1 MRGTFLIISAK
12 DISKLRKHVI
22 PTCRHDKLPLHCI
35 ANAMQTGAVMKNAT
49 LPPLR
54 VDPALREAAE
64 SVLQQGETLS
74 GFVLEAVRLN
84 IERREVQ
91 REFIARGLAA
101 RDAAKQS
108 GRYVSSDEMLKRL
121 DKSLAKARAKT
132 RRP

>member
-1 MRGTFLIISAK
+1 
-12 DISKLRKHVI
+12 
-22 PTCRHDKLPLHCI
+22 
-35 ANAMQTGAVMKNAT
+35 MKNAT

-64 SVLQQGETLS
+64 SVLQHGETLS

-101 RDAAKQS
+101 REAAKKS
-108 GRYVSSDEMLKRL
+108 GQYVSSSEMLKRL
-121 DKSLAKARAKT
+121 DTSLSKARAKT
-132 RRP
+132 SRR